1 MTARN
6 PGLVA
11 EWSVLNTIVI
21 YLPVDVFSVGREVP
35 VYVPKE
41 QHDVDCAL

>member
-1 MTARN
+1 MTALN
-6 PGLVA
+6 PGPVS

-35 VYVPKE
+35 LYVPKP